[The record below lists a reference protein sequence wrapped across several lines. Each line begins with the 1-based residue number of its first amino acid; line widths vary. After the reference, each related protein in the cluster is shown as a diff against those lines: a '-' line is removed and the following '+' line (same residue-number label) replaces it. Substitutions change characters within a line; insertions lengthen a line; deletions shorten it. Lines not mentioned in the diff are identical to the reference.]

1 LRLIPAPFGG
11 KAWHLA
17 RCSQRCYN
25 MIMVKHLQAVGNS
38 SGIIIDKPIL
48 ELLRIT
54 PETELD
60 VSTDGE
66 RLIITPVRADANRKS
81 RMARAQTRT
90 IANHERTFRK
100 LAK

>member
-1 LRLIPAPFGG
+1 
-11 KAWHLA
+11 
-17 RCSQRCYN
+17 
-25 MIMVKHLQAVGNS
+25 MVKHLQAVGNS

-54 PETELD
+54 PDTDLD

-66 RLIITPVRADANRKS
+66 RLIITPVRAEAKRKT
-81 RMARAQTRT
+81 RITQAQTRALT
-90 IANHERTFRK
+90 NHDRNFRK

>member
-1 LRLIPAPFGG
+1 
-11 KAWHLA
+11 
-17 RCSQRCYN
+17 
-25 MIMVKHLQAVGNS
+25 MTMVKHLQAVGNS

-66 RLIITPVRADANRKS
+66 RLIITPLRVEANRKS
-81 RMARAQTRT
+81 KIARAQART